1 MNLFANLGQ
10 HADFIVIAYGAA
22 AVIVLSLVAWIVA
35 DHRVQ
40 RRSLGELE
48 SRGVTRR
55 SDHGKRA

>member
-1 MNLFANLGQ
+1 MNFFANLGQ
-10 HADFIVIAYGAA
+10 HAGFIVTAYGAA
-22 AVIVLSLVAWIVA
+22 AVILLSLAAWIAV
-35 DHRVQ
+35 DHRAQ